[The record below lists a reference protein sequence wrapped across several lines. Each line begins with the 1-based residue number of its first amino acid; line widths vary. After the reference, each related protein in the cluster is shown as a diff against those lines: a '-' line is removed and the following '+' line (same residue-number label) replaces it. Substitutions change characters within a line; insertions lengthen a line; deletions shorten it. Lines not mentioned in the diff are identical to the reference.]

1 MEQQKTAGEIQAALA
16 MPFAPEDLEWR
27 LQRTF
32 ESRGDTMGLAVP
44 YVTNRA
50 IQSRLDEVVGP
61 DNWYNDYKPW
71 HHFTVKVK
79 SEKDPQ
85 KYFDKEVI
93 SQLCGIAIFFE
104 ESQRWITKWDGAENT
119 DIEPVKGGLSDSMKR
134 AAVQWGIGRVL
145 YNMDGVFVD
154 VEKRGK
160 TWYIAKKEQ
169 SKLDKAYLDMLKA
182 LGQTPAKPIGTQAQL
197 TPDASAEQPAPA
209 PKSQKAPKPKAASD
223 KGAKATADN
232 KAEYEYKV
240 VSAKV
245 QPGMTSTNTRLVL
258 ESPEGKKI
266 NAFVRGTHPELT
278 VGVLLTETKLAT
290 RKQDTVVFYI
300 LEDYQVVPLQQA
312 A

>member
-1 MEQQKTAGEIQAALA
+1 MEQKKTADEIQAALA
-16 MPFAPEDLEWR
+16 MPFAPADLEWR

-32 ESRGDTMGLAVP
+32 VSGGDTMGVAVP

-50 IQSRLDEVVGP
+50 IQSRLDEVVGLN
-61 DNWYNDYKPW
+61 NWHNDYQPW
-71 HHFTVKVK
+71 HGTG
-79 SEKDPQ
+79 Q
-85 KYFDKEVI
+85 KN
-93 SQLCGIAIFFE
+93 SQICGISIFFE
-104 ESQRWITKWDGAENT
+104 DRGWITKWDGAEDT
-119 DIEPVKGGLSDSMKR
+119 DIEPIKGGLSDSMKR

-145 YNMDGVFVD
+145 YNMDVVFVD
-154 VEKRGK
+154 VEQRGK
-160 TWYIAKKEQ
+160 SWVIAKKEQ

-197 TPDASAEQPAPA
+197 TPDTSVEQPEPEAPA
-209 PKSQKAPKPKAASD
+209 PKRQNKAPKPKTASD
-223 KGAKATADN
+223 KGAAATPDN

-240 VSAKV
+240 VGATV

-278 VGVLLTETKLAT
+278 VGVLLTGTKLAT

-300 LEDYQVVPLQQA
+300 LEDYEVVSLQQA

>member
-1 MEQQKTAGEIQAALA
+1 MEQKKTAVEINAELA
-16 MPFAPEDLEWR
+16 KPFAPEDLEWR

-71 HHFTVKVK
+71 HRFTVKVK

-154 VEKRGK
+154 VEKRGR
-160 TWYIAKKEQ
+160 TWCIAKKEQ

-197 TPDASAEQPAPA
+197 TPDAPAEQPAPT

-223 KGAKATADN
+223 KDAKASENGEA
-232 KAEYEYKV
+232 KYEYKV
-240 VSAKV
+240 VGVKE
-245 QPGMTSTNTRLVL
+245 QPGMNSTNTRLAL
-258 ESPEGKKI
+258 ESPEGKQVS
-266 NAFVRGTHPELT
+266 AFARGKRPDLT
-278 VGVLLTETKLAT
+278 VGTLLTGTKLAT

-300 LEDYQVVPLQQA
+300 LEDYQVVSLQQA